1 MPRGRLLGR
10 LRRIEGLDGLPTC
23 WLADLA
29 WWAEKHPEIAG
40 VVHGVAVRERLLLAR
55 LHPLTAWT
63 GDAAVWIPAMIKRWV
78 YPPLWRPLRRAQRA
92 RLMAE
97 RAGPPRDA
105 LTRADPLIEQNA
117 FGNRIRP
124 PQDINEAISDSFVL
138 RIPCLF
144 PRKRILPPRFP
155 PPGPISRT

>member
-1 MPRGRLLGR
+1 MTSRRTWWRRRGRFCVPPVPRGRLLGR

-40 VVHGVAVRERLLLAR
+40 VVDGVAVRERLLLAR

-97 RAGPPRDA
+97 RPD
-105 LTRADPLIEQNA
+105 
-117 FGNRIRP
+117 
-124 PQDINEAISDSFVL
+124 
-138 RIPCLF
+138 
-144 PRKRILPPRFP
+144 LPEML
-155 PPGPISRT
+155 